1 MLRPGEPAMRARAA
15 RGRRI
20 SRLARDVRGA
30 AAVELAL
37 IGGLLIFGLFN
48 TIDLGRYFYMRM
60 EVQNAAQMGAQAVWK
75 ACDTTHLPATTNCSG
90 MSNALSAGVQSTSLG
105 SSVSQVSGS
114 PAEGW
119 YCVNNSDSLVLMAS
133 ASSAKPA
140 DCSAASNPT
149 ATPGDYLK
157 VQTTYAF
164 SPVFPAFNIAAALPS
179 PITGSSLMR
188 LQ

>member
-1 MLRPGEPAMRARAA
+1 MLRPGKPAMSAWAA
-15 RGRRI
+15 AGRRT
-20 SRLARDVRGA
+20 RLLARDVRGA

-48 TIDLGRYFYMRM
+48 AIDLGRYFYLRM
-60 EVQNAAQMGAQAVWK
+60 EVENAAQMGAQAVWK
-75 ACDTTHLPATTNCSG
+75 ACDTTHLPASTNCAG
-90 MSNALSAGVQSTSLG
+90 MSNALSAGVQSTSLAG
-105 SSVSQVSGS
+105 SVSEASGS

-119 YCVNNSDSLVLMAS
+119 YCVDNTGALVFVVA

-140 DCSAASNPT
+140 DCSAASNAT

-164 SPVFPAFNIAAALPS
+164 SPLFPAFNIAAALPT